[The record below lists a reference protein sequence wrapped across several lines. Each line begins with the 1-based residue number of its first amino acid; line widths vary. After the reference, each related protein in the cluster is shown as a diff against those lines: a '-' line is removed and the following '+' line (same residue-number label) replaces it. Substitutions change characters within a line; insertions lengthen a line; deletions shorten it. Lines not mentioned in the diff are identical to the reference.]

1 MISFYLANYF
11 IKLLLNTNTLIMST
25 MNVESARVGKT
36 KVTMLS
42 GEMTFDNNKMMNEL
56 GGKFHFMFGNI
67 EKVIGK
73 IKDKGGDKLTYE
85 QLTHLITKGTNMEFY
100 DENKIWCYLCVRPSD
115 FKNYMFSPVDSENQD
130 NNFARIRGGVGFFY
144 DEGFDIYIVPSS

>member
-1 MISFYLANYF
+1 
-11 IKLLLNTNTLIMST
+11 MST

-36 KVTMLS
+36 KVVALT

-56 GGKFHFMFGNI
+56 GNKFHYLFGNI
-67 EKVIGK
+67 ENVISK

-85 QLTHLITKGTNMEFY
+85 QLTHLITNGTKREFY
-100 DENKIWCYLCVRPSD
+100 KKNKIWCYLCVRPSD
-115 FKNYMFSPVDSENQD
+115 FKNYMFSPVDSENRD